1 MDEKWMNFISNDF
14 DDDDSDDVSND
25 VEHDASDDVRHDA
38 RDVIC
43 DIETS
48 IYMSKSIYYE

>member
-1 MDEKWMNFISNDF
+1 MKFILNDF
-14 DDDDSDDVSND
+14 DDDDGDDVSNN

-48 IYMSKSIYYE
+48 IYMNKF

>member
-48 IYMSKSIYYE
+48 IYMSKS